1 MGATEDKSLTVHTKN
16 KLMKKEKNEIFHH
29 NKNKERKPKK
39 TKRDTSNV

>member
-16 KLMKKEKNEIFHH
+16 KLTKKEKKKIFHH

-39 TKRDTSNV
+39 SKRDTSNV